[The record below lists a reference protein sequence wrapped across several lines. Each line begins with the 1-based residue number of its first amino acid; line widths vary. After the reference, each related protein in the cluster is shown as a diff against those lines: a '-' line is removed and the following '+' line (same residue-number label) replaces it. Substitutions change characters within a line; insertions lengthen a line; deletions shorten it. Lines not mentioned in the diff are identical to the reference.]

1 MKLIEMVI
9 RYENGNMVY
18 IEKGT
23 DTREVELEGIV
34 GIAVFDKNIN
44 ADVLKWITD
53 KLFMLKLKIT
63 FKGETEA

>member
-23 DTREVELEGIV
+23 DTREVELDGIV

-44 ADVLKWITD
+44 ADVLKWVTD
-53 KLFMLKLKIT
+53 KTIYVEIKDNV
-63 FKGETEA
+63 

>member
-23 DTREVELEGIV
+23 DTREVELDGIV
-34 GIAVFDKNIN
+34 GIAVFDENIN

-53 KLFMLKLKIT
+53 KTIYVEIKDNV
-63 FKGETEA
+63 

>member
-1 MKLIEMVI
+1 MKLVEMVI

-23 DTREVELEGIV
+23 DAIEVELDGIV

-53 KLFMLKLKIT
+53 KTIDVEIKDNI
-63 FKGETEA
+63 

>member
-1 MKLIEMVI
+1 MKLVEMVI

-23 DTREVELEGIV
+23 DAREVELDGIV
-34 GIAVFDKNIN
+34 GITVFDKNIN

-53 KLFMLKLKIT
+53 KTIDIEIKDNI
-63 FKGETEA
+63 

>member
-9 RYENGNMVY
+9 RYENGNIVY

-23 DTREVELEGIV
+23 DTREVELDGIV
-34 GIAVFDKNIN
+34 GIAVFDDNIN

-53 KLFMLKLKIT
+53 KTIDVEIKDNI
-63 FKGETEA
+63 

>member
-23 DTREVELEGIV
+23 DSREVELDGIV
-34 GIAVFDKNIN
+34 GIAVFDENIN

-53 KLFMLKLKIT
+53 KTINAEIKDNI
-63 FKGETEA
+63 

>member
-1 MKLIEMVI
+1 MKLVEMVI

-23 DTREVELEGIV
+23 DAREVELDGID

-53 KLFMLKLKIT
+53 KTIDVEIKDNI
-63 FKGETEA
+63 

>member
-23 DTREVELEGIV
+23 DAREVELAGIV

-53 KLFMLKLKIT
+53 KTIDVEIKDNI
-63 FKGETEA
+63 